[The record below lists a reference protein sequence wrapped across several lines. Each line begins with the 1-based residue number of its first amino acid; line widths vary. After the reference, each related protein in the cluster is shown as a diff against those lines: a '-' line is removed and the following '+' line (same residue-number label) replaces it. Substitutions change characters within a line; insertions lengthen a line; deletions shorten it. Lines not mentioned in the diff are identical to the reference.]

1 MTRFYP
7 KLLILGWKKVNTVE
21 KITNLDYISEIAG
34 GDEYFVK
41 DLIETFVCQV
51 SEFTHNMNEY
61 LNKKQYGLLAKE
73 AHTAKSSV
81 MLFGLN
87 HLADRLKEFQL
98 VAEKQEQIETYPERI
113 AEFERICQQAIS
125 ELKTE

>member
-34 GDEYFVK
+34 GDESFVK

>member
-34 GDEYFVK
+34 GDESFVK

-87 HLADRLKEFQL
+87 HLADKLKEFQL